1 MEWNDEKNLEFQAIS
16 RLNDASVHRLH
27 AHVEVRVT
35 KEWDMWATSVVRMW
49 VVEAYFKF
57 QLVLFNSFWP
67 VLSIL
72 AYTNLEN
79 H

>member
-35 KEWDMWATSVVRMW
+35 KEWDMWVNECSTHVGGGGL
-49 VVEAYFKF
+49 F
-57 QLVLFNSFWP
+57 QVSARYVQLLLTCFINIS
-67 VLSIL
+67 L
-72 AYTNLEN
+72 Y
-79 H
+79 